1 MSGFFPKTSPKT
13 SPKKWHF
20 AYRALL
26 FTPEAPLPTLPEV
39 ERCLQ
44 EFKTKRSIFSVI
56 FLDRD
61 KNSTR
66 TLLKLG
72 ISGDNR
78 LTCLRELEAAD
89 YVQGPLANQQPTE
102 ALWVF
107 GRTIWRRE
115 IYIKVSL
122 GRPNN
127 PVLCISFHLAEHP
140 LRYPF
145 KTLPADS

>member
-1 MSGFFPKTSPKT
+1 M
-13 SPKKWHF
+13 
-20 AYRALL
+20 
-26 FTPEAPLPTLPEV
+26 
-39 ERCLQ
+39 
-44 EFKTKRSIFSVI
+44 
-56 FLDRD
+56 
-61 KNSTR
+61 
-66 TLLKLG
+66 LKLG

-102 ALWVF
+102 APLWVF
-107 GRTIWRRE
+107 GRTIRRRE

-127 PVLCISFHLAEHP
+127 SVLCISFHLAEHP

-145 KTLPADS
+145 KTLEAV